1 MAEQSKWTGITCL
14 INPRAANSKW
24 LRRKKLR
31 GYLEKRL
38 PGEIH
43 DVFGDTRTTVER
55 AKKAAYESEVIVAI
69 GGDGTIADT
78 LQGIFDAGKNQDVLF
93 GVIPF
98 GSGNA
103 FRKSFGIPKN
113 PRKAIDW
120 LTEGVPREIDVI
132 DTEGRISNFAS
143 VGATARVT
151 GEKYLHPIP
160 GLWGFVLAARK
171 LFGSRMDEKEIEL
184 FDGVDSHGAFE
195 HKTVRSRFFDC
206 VVAKTNYYGYSWYM
220 APKARVDDGYL
231 DITLFELGPIKYL
244 LLLPLIYFGF
254 YQRKLRHFKAKRAV
268 FKGKDLPI
276 QYNGEFLG
284 NRDRVEF
291 RVLPKAVRIVC
302 PPGKRGRK
310 RFVSPE

>member
-1 MAEQSKWTGITCL
+1 MTDEKKPGRITCL

-31 GYLEKRL
+31 AYLEKML

-55 AKKAAYESEVIVAI
+55 AKKASIESDVVVAM

-78 LQGIFDAGKNQDVLF
+78 LQGIFEAGRDKEILF

-113 PRKAIDW
+113 PCRAIDR
-120 LTEGVPREIDVI
+120 LAGGIPRTIDLMDI
-132 DTEGRISNFAS
+132 EGRYAAFAS

-151 GEKYLHPIP
+151 GEKLQHDVEGI
-160 GLWGFVLAARK
+160 WGHALAARR
-171 LFGSRMDEKEIEL
+171 LFGSRREEKEIEL
-184 FDGVDSHGAFE
+184 LDGRDRSGPFE
-195 HKTVRSRFFDC
+195 RKMLYSRFFDC
-206 VVAKTNYYGYSWYM
+206 VVAKTNYFGYSWRI
-220 APKARVDDGYL
+220 APRARVDDGYL
-231 DITLFELGPIKYL
+231 DVTLYELGPVKYIL
-244 LLLPLIYFGF
+244 LFPLIYIGL
-254 YQRKLRHFKAKRAV
+254 YPGRRSHYKARKV
-268 FKGKDLPI
+268 VIKGKDMPI

-291 RVLPKAVRIVC
+291 RVLPKAIQIIC
-302 PPGKRGRK
+302 PPGRKGRK
-310 RFVSPE
+310 RFVQSV